1 MIHGLTL
8 DCMKQKLIALAALG
22 FISGHSFALEAPE
35 KVEPLAPLQ
44 APESKPKA
52 KQEVQA
58 EAIPI
63 EEKPDIAKK
72 AVEKMPLVE
81 KQKAYIGLGLDTI
94 PLAMADHL
102 GLDANACA
110 LVRVID
116 PNGPAAAAG
125 LLKNDILRT
134 VDGTA
139 VSSHQCL
146 SEIMEKHQAGDEV
159 KVTFL
164 HRGKEQEKS
173 ITLAARAVDEIAG
186 FDGDEN
192 PDVVVPQDMLRAM
205 PPEMR
210 DALEKNLKALEE
222 GIVAEGGRFDMR
234 IIPQLQRRA
243 EKMKQEGDL
252 LQPDAAAPNI
262 QFQMKSSIHLMDEE
276 GKIEIHRD
284 GESAEAKVYDKQ
296 GELLWSGPYVTPQDK
311 AAIPPPILERLNA
324 LDIDITN
331 NGMMLKR
338 QRK

>member
-1 MIHGLTL
+1 
-8 DCMKQKLIALAALG
+8 MKQNLIALAALG
-22 FISGHSFALEAPE
+22 FVSGHTFALEAPQ
-35 KVEPLAPLQ
+35 KVEPLAPLH
-44 APESKPKA
+44 APEAKPEA
-52 KQEVQA
+52 KQEGEA
-58 EAIPI
+58 EVEAQAIPI
-63 EEKPDIAKK
+63 EEKPDIANK
-72 AVEKMPLVE
+72 AVEKMPLVQN
-81 KQKAYIGLGLDTI
+81 QKAYMGLGLDAI
-94 PLAMADHL
+94 PSAMADHL

-125 LLKNDILRT
+125 LEQNDIIRM

-139 VSSHQCL
+139 VNSHQCL

-159 KVTFL
+159 KVTYL

-186 FDGDEN
+186 FDGEEN
-192 PDVVVPQDMLRAM
+192 AGAAVPQEMLRAL

-210 DALEKNLKALEE
+210 DALEKNLKELED

-252 LQPDAAAPNI
+252 PQQDAAAPNI

-311 AAIPPPILERLNA
+311 AAIPPPILERLNS
-324 LDIDITN
+324 LDIDIN
-331 NGMMLKR
+331 DKGMMLKR
-338 QRK
+338 LRK

>member
-1 MIHGLTL
+1 
-8 DCMKQKLIALAALG
+8 MKQNLIALAALG
-22 FISGHSFALEAPE
+22 FVSGHTFALEAPQ

-44 APESKPKA
+44 APESKPMA
-52 KQEVQA
+52 KPEVQA

-81 KQKAYIGLGLDTI
+81 NQKAYIGLGLDTI
-94 PLAMADHL
+94 PMAMADHL

-110 LVRVID
+110 LVRLID

-125 LLKNDILRT
+125 LQQNDILRT
-134 VDGTA
+134 VDGAA
-139 VSSHQCL
+139 VNSHQCL
-146 SEIMEKHQAGDEV
+146 SEIMEKHQAGDQV

-164 HRGKEQEKS
+164 HRGKEQEKA

-186 FDGDEN
+186 VDAEELDGEEN
-192 PDVVVPQDMLRAM
+192 AGAVVPQDMLRAL

-210 DALEKNLKALEE
+210 DALEKNLKALEA
-222 GIVAEGGRFDMR
+222 GIDAEGGRFDMR

-243 EKMKQEGDL
+243 EKMKQDGDL
-252 LQPDAAAPNI
+252 PQPDAAAPNI